1 MIINTHY
8 FQIFALFSCLIF
20 TGFVYGAN
28 QLEGVRIW
36 AAPESTRIVFDLTEA
51 PNYSYFAIEGPSRL
65 VVDLKKASTK
75 ISLNNL
81 QNNSKLV
88 KNVRI
93 SKSPTKGDLRLVIDL
108 AKPLTANLFSLPK
121 TAPYGNRLVVDLED
135 KKESGTAAIVNAE
148 PVKSVTK
155 TAQSSRDIVVAI
167 DAGHGGDDPG
177 SIGPSG
183 LYEKKVVLEIS
194 RRLANKINAT
204 PGMRAV
210 MIRSGDY
217 FVNLNKRS
225 ELARNS
231 KADLLISIH
240 ADAFTSPTPR
250 GASVW
255 VLSMRRANS
264 EIGRWLEQKEKHS
277 ELLGGAGEIIQNTDN
292 EQYLAMT
299 LLDMSMN
306 SSMAIGHSV
315 ATDIL
320 KDLGATTQ
328 LHKNR
333 PESAS
338 FAVLKSPDIP
348 SILVET
354 GFISNPKE
362 ERLLASSS
370 HQENIAAAIY
380 KGVSRYFHRNPPA
393 DTLIAKQ
400 NGLQSGASAI
410 ATSSAKSSA
419 TSNATTSA
427 KSSGKSTAKS
437 PAVTAKSST
446 KVKHK
451 VSRGESLSG
460 IARQYRVPMASIKR
474 ANNMKSDVVQLGQT
488 LLIPES

>member
-1 MIINTHY
+1 MAH
-8 FQIFALFSCLIF
+8 A
-20 TGFVYGAN
+20 AN

-36 AAPESTRIVFDLTEA
+36 AAPESTRIVFDLSEV
-51 PNYSYFAIEGPSRL
+51 PNYSHFSIEGPSRL
-65 VVDLKKASTK
+65 VIDLKKASTN
-75 ISLNNL
+75 LNLKNID
-81 QNNSKLV
+81 NNSKLV
-88 KNVRI
+88 KGVRV
-93 SKSPTKGDLRLVIDL
+93 SQSPTKGDLRLVIDL
-108 AKPLTANLFSLPK
+108 AKPLNANLFSLPV

-135 KKESGTAAIVNAE
+135 KAPVANSASSSATASSAAT
-148 PVKSVTK
+148 VKTVSSATK
-155 TAQSSRDIVVAI
+155 SRDVVIAI

-183 LYEKKVVLEIS
+183 VYEKRVALEIAKRVAS
-194 RRLANKINAT
+194 KINNT

-240 ADAFTSPTPR
+240 ADAFTSPNPR

-306 SSMAIGHSV
+306 SSMAIGHAV
-315 ATDIL
+315 AGNIL
-320 KDLGATTQ
+320 KDLGAVTE
-328 LHKNR
+328 LHKSR

-338 FAVLKSPDIP
+338 LAVLKSPDIP

-362 ERLLASSS
+362 ERLLMNSN
-370 HQENIAAAIY
+370 HQESLATAIY
-380 KGVSRYFHRNPPA
+380 KGVSRYFQHNPPA
-393 DTLIAKQ
+393 DTQLAKQ
-400 NGLQSGASAI
+400 
-410 ATSSAKSSA
+410 TSS
-419 TSNATTSA
+419 
-427 KSSGKSTAKS
+427 GSTAKAATS
-437 PAVTAKSST
+437 ATGS
-446 KVKHK
+446 VKHK

-460 IARQYRVPMASIKR
+460 IAQRYQVSMTSIKR
-474 ANNMKSDVVQLGQT
+474 ANGMKTDVVQLGQT
-488 LLIPES
+488 LVIPES

>member
-1 MIINTHY
+1 MTKINHY
-8 FQIFALFSCLIF
+8 FHLIILFLCTFFTVFAH
-20 TGFVYGAN
+20 GAN

-36 AAPESTRIVFDLTEA
+36 AAPESTRVVFDLSEA
-51 PNYSYFAIEGPSRL
+51 PNYTYFSIEGPNRL
-65 VVDLKKASTK
+65 VVDLKKTSTK
-75 ISLNNL
+75 LTLKNID
-81 QNNSKLV
+81 NNSKLV
-88 KNVRI
+88 KGVRI
-93 SKSPTKGDLRLVIDL
+93 SQSPTKGDLRLVIDL
-108 AKPLTANLFSLPK
+108 VKPLNANLFSLPV

-135 KKESGTAAIVNAE
+135 KTATLAP
-148 PVKSVTK
+148 PVASSTPVKKSVTQSM
-155 TAQSSRDIVVAI
+155 QSSRDIVIAI

-183 LYEKKVVLEIS
+183 LYEKKVVFEIS
-194 RRLANKINAT
+194 RRLASKINDT

-240 ADAFTSPTPR
+240 ADAFTSPNPR

-306 SSMAIGHSV
+306 SSMAIGHAV
-315 ATDIL
+315 AGDIL
-320 KDLGATTQ
+320 KDLGAVTT
-328 LHKNR
+328 LHKSR

-362 ERLLASSS
+362 ERLLSS
-370 HQENIAAAIY
+370 HQHQESIATAIY
-380 KGVSRYFHRNPPA
+380 KGVSRYFHSNPPA

-400 NGLQSGASAI
+400 NGAR
-410 ATSSAKSSA
+410 SSSI
-419 TSNATTSA
+419 
-427 KSSGKSTAKS
+427 
-437 PAVTAKSST
+437 SST
-446 KVKHK
+446 KSASTGISSRPSVRSSGTVKHK
-451 VSRGESLSG
+451 VSRGESLSA
-460 IARQYRVPMASIKR
+460 IAQRYQVPMSSIKR
-474 ANNMKSDVVQLGQT
+474 ANGMKTDVVQLGQT
-488 LLIPES
+488 LVIPES

>member
-8 FQIFALFSCLIF
+8 FQILALFCCLIF
-20 TGFVYGAN
+20 TGVAHSAN

-51 PNYSYFAIEGPSRL
+51 PNYSYFAIEGPNRL
-65 VVDLKKASTK
+65 VVDLKKASSK
-75 ISLNNL
+75 ISLKNL

-88 KNVRI
+88 KGVRI
-93 SKSPTKGDLRLVIDL
+93 SKAPTKGDLRLVIDL
-108 AKPLTANLFSLPK
+108 VKPLTASLFALPQ

-135 KKESGTAAIVNAE
+135 KSESGVAGAAAVNVA

-240 ADAFTSPTPR
+240 ADAFTTPTPR

-328 LHKNR
+328 LHKSR

-393 DTLIAKQ
+393 DTLLAKQ
-400 NGLQSGASAI
+400 NGAPAASSGVKASSAAKASA
-410 ATSSAKSSA
+410 SSKSA
-419 TSNATTSA
+419 QA
-427 KSSGKSTAKS
+427 G
-437 PAVTAKSST
+437 T
-446 KVKHK
+446 KAAAPVKHK
-451 VSRGESLSG
+451 VSRGESLSA
-460 IARQYRVPMASIKR
+460 IARQYRVPMASIIR
-474 ANNMKSDVVQLGQT
+474 ANKMKTDVVQLGQT
-488 LLIPES
+488 LVIPES

>member
-1 MIINTHY
+1 MTKNKHY
-8 FQIFALFSCLIF
+8 FQTITLFLFAFF
-20 TGFVYGAN
+20 AVAAHAAN

-36 AAPESTRIVFDLTEA
+36 AAPESTRVVFDLSEA
-51 PNYSYFAIEGPSRL
+51 PNYTYFSLDGPNRL

-75 ISLNNL
+75 LSLKNID
-81 QNNSKLV
+81 NNSKLV
-88 KNVRI
+88 KGVRV

-108 AKPLTANLFSLPK
+108 VKPLNANLFSLPV

-135 KKESGTAAIVNAE
+135 KTLTTATAVVSST
-148 PVKSVTK
+148 PVKTVTQS
-155 TAQSSRDIVVAI
+155 AQSSRDIVVAI

-183 LYEKKVVLEIS
+183 VYEKKVALEIAKRVAS
-194 RRLANKINAT
+194 KINDT

-210 MIRSGDY
+210 MIRTGDY

-240 ADAFTSPTPR
+240 ADAFTSPQPK

-306 SSMAIGHSV
+306 SSMAICHSV
-315 ATDIL
+315 AGDIL
-320 KDLGATTQ
+320 KDLGSVTE
-328 LHKNR
+328 LHKSR

-338 FAVLKSPDIP
+338 LAVLKSPDIP

-362 ERLLASSS
+362 ERLLNSSR
-370 HQENIAAAIY
+370 HQESIATAIY
-380 KGVSRYFHRNPPA
+380 KGVSRYFHNNPPA
-393 DTLIAKQ
+393 DTLLAKR
-400 NGLQSGASAI
+400 NSGGTTAS
-410 ATSSAKSSA
+410 SSAKSS
-419 TSNATTSA
+419 
-427 KSSGKSTAKS
+427 SGNI
-437 PAVTAKSST
+437 
-446 KVKHK
+446 KHK
-451 VSRGESLSG
+451 VSRGESLSA
-460 IARQYRVPMASIKR
+460 IAQRYQVPMASIKR
-474 ANNMKSDVVQLGQT
+474 ANGMKTDVVQLGQT
-488 LLIPES
+488 LVIPES

>member
-1 MIINTHY
+1 MTKNNHYLQIITVLLW
-8 FQIFALFSCLIF
+8 IFF
-20 TGFVYGAN
+20 TVPAHAAN
-28 QLEGVRIW
+28 RLEGVRIW

-51 PNYSYFAIEGPSRL
+51 PNYTYFSLDGPNRL
-65 VVDLKKASTK
+65 VVDLKTASTK
-75 ISLNNL
+75 LTLKNIN
-81 QNNSKLV
+81 NNSKLV
-88 KNVRI
+88 KDIRV

-108 AKPLTANLFSLPK
+108 VKPLNANLFSLPV

-135 KKESGTAAIVNAE
+135 NTATTAVAVATSVKNVNQA
-148 PVKSVTK
+148 
-155 TAQSSRDIVVAI
+155 AQSSRDIVIAI

-183 LYEKKVVLEIS
+183 VYEKKVALEIA
-194 RRLANKINAT
+194 RRVANKINDA

-210 MIRSGDY
+210 MIRTGDY

-240 ADAFTSPTPR
+240 ADAFTSPHPR

-315 ATDIL
+315 AGDIL
-320 KDLGATTQ
+320 KDLGGVTE
-328 LHKNR
+328 LHKSR

-338 FAVLKSPDIP
+338 LAVLKSPDIP

-362 ERLLASSS
+362 ERLLSSS
-370 HQENIAAAIY
+370 RHQEDVASAIY
-380 KGVSRYFHRNPPA
+380 KGVNRYFHKNPPA
-393 DTLIAKQ
+393 DTLIARQKSL
-400 NGLQSGASAI
+400 G
-410 ATSSAKSSA
+410 SSAQS
-419 TSNATTSA
+419 TS
-427 KSSGKSTAKS
+427 KSTGN
-437 PAVTAKSST
+437 VN
-446 KVKHK
+446 HK
-451 VSRGESLSG
+451 VSRGESLSA
-460 IARQYRVPMASIKR
+460 IALRYQVSMASIKR
-474 ANNMKSDVVQLGQT
+474 ANGMKTDVVQLGQT
-488 LLIPES
+488 LVIPES